1 MGLNSGGSNHAV
13 MDQVDPSGAG
23 GAGDGAVSD
32 FGGLLT
38 EVLLVGV
45 VVTVYLIG
53 VATDRDGRKI

>member
-1 MGLNSGGSNHAV
+1 

-23 GAGDGAVSD
+23 GGGDGAVSD

>member
-1 MGLNSGGSNHAV
+1 MRLNPGGSNGAV
-13 MDQVDPSGAG
+13 MNQVDPSGAG
-23 GAGDGAVSD
+23 GAGDGAVPD

-45 VVTVYLIG
+45 IVTVYLIG

>member
-1 MGLNSGGSNHAV
+1 MN
-13 MDQVDPSGAG
+13 QVDPSGAG
-23 GAGDGAVSD
+23 GAGDGAVPD

-45 VVTVYLIG
+45 IVTVYLIG